1 MTPGYY
7 SGVNPDLLA
16 WVPQNAQAILEVG
29 CGNGNL
35 GQVVRSRNP
44 EVRYVGIEYVAQ
56 AASTAAQVL
65 SEVLMGDLEQPAVL
79 EALEAKGKNFD
90 TLIFG
95 DVLEHLRDPAR
106 VLQNLRAHTVP
117 GAVCVVSVPNVSH
130 WSLLQQQLRGRWDYA
145 DAGLLDRTHL
155 RFFTLETLL
164 EMLRAAG
171 WTVVDVKPRVV
182 SPQATKNAV
191 EQFLP
196 LAPAL
201 GRSPDL
207 MRRDLSAF
215 QWVVRAVNGPAPAPL
230 RVAALALNKVAGVNE
245 ARIDHPLTALATR
258 PGVTT
263 AWGEG
268 RLSLSSDA
276 RPGVLILHRAL
287 LTDERQWQQFQ
298 SLVARG
304 WVLVSE
310 LDDDPDRWPA
320 FAANN
325 YRAFRGVH
333 AVSVST
339 EPLAQKLSQ
348 WNPHVRVFPNAIFAL
363 PNQGVGG
370 HKQTGEVP
378 RIFFGALNRAADW
391 QKVGE
396 GIAAAAR
403 TLGRGVQWVV
413 VHDRGFFEALP
424 DNCDKVFHPTLPLAR
439 YAEVMAGCDIALLPL
454 EDTPFN
460 RLKSDL
466 KLIECAASGVVP
478 ICSPVIYAANPA
490 HADVAVFAT
499 SSEQWRGAIVNL
511 CHNPQLR
518 ARYRE
523 RGIEYVRT
531 ARMHSKQVAG
541 REAWYRSLVENR
553 HALEQERQARL
564 TLLPA

>member
-7 SGVNPDLLA
+7 SGVNRDLLA

-35 GQVVRSRNP
+35 GQVVLSRSP
-44 EVRYVGIEYVAQ
+44 GVRYVGIEYVAQ
-56 AASTAAQVL
+56 AAHTATQRL
-65 SEVLMGDLEQPAVL
+65 SEVLVGDIEQPALL
-79 EALEAKGKNFD
+79 EALEAKGRSFD

-106 VLQNLRAHTVP
+106 VLKDLRAHTVP

-130 WSLLQQQLRGRWDYA
+130 WSLLHQQLRGRWDYV

-164 EMLRAAG
+164 EMLREAG
-171 WTVVDVKPRVV
+171 WIVVDAKPLISDPR
-182 SPQATKNAV
+182 ATKNAV

-196 LAPAL
+196 MAPAL

-215 QWVVRAVNGPAPAPL
+215 QWVVRAVNGHAPSPL

-245 ARIDHPLTALATR
+245 ARIDHPLAALATR
-258 PGVTT
+258 PGVHTV
-263 AWGEG
+263 WGEG
-268 RLSLSSDA
+268 RLALPSDSQ
-276 RPGVLILHRAL
+276 PGVLVLHRNFLA
-287 LTDERQWQQFQ
+287 DERQWQQFQ
-298 SLVARG
+298 DLVSKG

-339 EPLAQKLSQ
+339 EPLAQKLRQ
-348 WNPHVRVFPNAIFAL
+348 WNPQVQVFPNAIFAL
-363 PNQGVGG
+363 PVRSAAGD
-370 HKQTGEVP
+370 VP
-378 RIFFGALNRAADW
+378 RIFFGALNRGADW

-396 GIAAAAR
+396 GIAQAAVA
-403 TLGRGVQWVV
+403 LGRAVQWVV
-413 VHDRGFFEALP
+413 VHDRDFFDALP
-424 DNCDKVFHPTLPLAR
+424 ADCDKVFHPTLPLLKYSEAL
-439 YAEVMAGCDIALLPL
+439 AGCDVALLPL

-478 ICSPVIYAANPA
+478 ICSPVVYAADPN
-490 HADVAVFAT
+490 HAEVAVFAT
-499 SSEQWRGAIVNL
+499 DSDQWRNAIVDL
-511 CHNPQLR
+511 CRGPQLR

-531 ARMHSKQVAG
+531 ARMHSHQVAA
-541 REAWYRSLVENR
+541 REAWYRSLLENKP
-553 HALEQERQARL
+553 ALEVARQARL
-564 TLLPA
+564 KLFQA